1 MKTYWH
7 FLTLFFLSFFLYNC
21 ASNSDPG
28 FRILPPEQTG
38 VDFINQ
44 VDDSDTFNIMT
55 YYYLYNGGGVAVADL
70 NNDGLDDLVFAGNK
84 VPSRIYLNR
93 GNMQFE
99 DITESAGFD
108 VSKWV
113 MGVTVND
120 INADGWNDIYL
131 SLAGPDCPEACRNLL
146 YINQGDCGEGEV
158 CFEEQAAAYG
168 LDDDSYAVHATFLD
182 YDRDGDLDMFLL
194 TNIINKI
201 NKSVIIDRRLK
212 PNKGKNADK
221 LFENRF
227 DEKKGHPVFT
237 DISQQ
242 AGIIHEG
249 YGLGVAVDDINRDGW
264 PDIYVANDFMDNDY
278 LYINQQDGSFKD
290 EAERY
295 FRHQSL
301 NSMGVDVA
309 DVNNDQ
315 FPDIAVLDMLPPDN
329 YRRKMM
335 LTPLNE
341 DNEIKKLQ
349 SGYSRQYVRNT
360 LHLHQGERGF
370 SEIGQL
376 AGVDATDWSWSVLM
390 ADFDLDGRRDMFVS
404 NGIVKDMTDLDFI
417 VYRSSQTLFGNQER
431 KEEKIRQLAKDM
443 KGAKTSNYF
452 FHNEGDLFFDDR
464 TEQWGVKTPS
474 FSNGVA
480 YSDLDNDGDLD
491 LVTNN
496 LNDPAFVYEN
506 WLKDNPRSYLKLR
519 LEGTDKN
526 PQAIGSRV
534 YLYQN
539 GQRQYAFHAPQRG
552 YLSTVSHTLHFGLAD
567 TTAVDSLQIVW
578 PDQQVQVL
586 KNVQPSQT
594 LTLRYVP
601 GQDSLYL
608 SPTTPMPIRDAT
620 DKHQVA
626 HQHPENTFNDFKG
639 SPLLLRKY
647 SSQGPGI
654 AVGDMNGDGRE
665 DFFVGGPVGQPASLF
680 LQEEGETFDKVK
692 FPHDSLPEDIGS
704 LLFDKDNDGDL
715 DLYVVSG
722 GVEWNP
728 KQGHYQDRLYENDGR
743 GNFTKV
749 SDALPP
755 MNSSGSCVVAADYD
769 RDGDLDLFVG
779 GRVRPVD
786 YPLAPESYLLRND
799 GGKFTDV
806 TAEVLDAHDAFG
818 MVSAALWTDFN
829 QDGRPDLLIGA
840 EWQPLQLYLNEG
852 ESFIKAKDET
862 LNSASGWWNSLY
874 GSDLDRDGD
883 TDYVLGNHGLNSRFR
898 ASADA
903 PMRLYAKDFD
913 KNNEIDPIV
922 TISDG
927 EEEYVYHSRD
937 ALFGQIVAMRKRFSS
952 YEAYA
957 RAPFD
962 QVLLPSEQKGAEV
975 LKVNELRNA
984 VLLKN
989 QDQSEIKPLPAT
1001 LQFAP
1006 IMGVQQLPSDAH
1018 AELMFVGN
1026 FHEPETALGPFDAF
1040 NGAVL
1045 SFQDGDLTEHV
1056 QTLDIPGD
1064 ARSLAALTLANE
1076 QVFLVGR
1083 NKGELMLC
1091 EQAEKPEG
1099 KFVTLQP
1106 MDFYAEITLEDG
1118 RTYREEFYYGAGY
1131 LSQSSRTLF
1140 VPAAAEKMVIY
1151 RFDGEGREVNFRS
1164 EMVLH

>member
-1 MKTYWH
+1 MKTYRH
-7 FLTLFFLSFFLYNC
+7 YLTPLFLSFLLYNC
-21 ASNSDPG
+21 GSSSDFD
-28 FRILPPEQTG
+28 FRILPPEYTG
-38 VDFINQ
+38 VDFVNQ

-55 YYYLYNGGGVAVADL
+55 YYYLYNGGGVAAADL

-93 GNMQFE
+93 GDMQFE
-99 DITESAGFD
+99 DITQGAGFD
-108 VSKWV
+108 VGDWV

-131 SLAGPDCPEACRNLL
+131 SLAGPDCPDACRNLL
-146 YINQGDCGEGEV
+146 YINQGDCGEGKV
-158 CFEEQAAAYG
+158 CFEEQGAAYG
-168 LDDDSYAVHATFLD
+168 LDDPSYSVHATFLD
-182 YDRDGDLDMFLL
+182 YDRDGDMDMFLL

-201 NKSVIIDRRLK
+201 NKSVIIDRRLQ

-227 DEKKGHPVFT
+227 DAEKGHPVFT
-237 DISQQ
+237 DVSQQ
-242 AGIIHEG
+242 AGIVHEG

-264 PDIYVANDFMDNDY
+264 PDVYVANDFMDNDY

-290 EAERY
+290 EADRY

-301 NSMGVDVA
+301 NSMGVDVS

-315 FPDIAVLDMLPPDN
+315 LPDIAVLDMLPPEN

-349 SGYSRQYVRNT
+349 SGYSRQYIRNT

-390 ADFDLDGRRDMFVS
+390 ADFDLDGRKDMFVS

-417 VYRSSQTLFGNQER
+417 VYRSSQTLFGKQEN

-452 FHNEGDLFFDDR
+452 FHNRGDLSFDDR
-464 TEQWGVKTPS
+464 TEEWGVKIPS

-491 LVTNN
+491 LVSNN
-496 LNDPAFVYEN
+496 LNDPAFIYEN
-506 WLKDNPRSYLKLR
+506 RLEASPKAYLKLK
-519 LEGTDKN
+519 LQGTASN

-539 GQRQYAFHAPQRG
+539 GQQQYAFHAPQRG
-552 YLSTVSHTLHFGLAD
+552 YLSTVSHTLHFGLSD
-567 TTAVDSLQIVW
+567 TTIVDSLQIVW

-586 KNVQPSQT
+586 KNVEPAQT
-594 LTLRYVP
+594 LVVSYAPSL
-601 GQDSLYL
+601 DSLYL
-608 SPTTPMPIRDAT
+608 PSEPPMPVRDAT
-620 DKHQVA
+620 DKYQLA
-626 HQHPENTFNDFKG
+626 HQHPENTYNDFKG

-647 SSQGPGI
+647 SNQGPGI
-654 AVGDMNGDGRE
+654 AVGDVNGDGQE
-665 DFFVGGPVGQPASLF
+665 DFFVGGPIGEPASFF
-680 LQEEGETFDKVK
+680 LQEEGQRFTEMYL
-692 FPHDSLPEDIGS
+692 PYDSLPEDVGS

-722 GVEWNP
+722 GVEWDP
-728 KQGHYQDRLYENDGR
+728 KQGYYQDRLYENDGR
-743 GNFTKV
+743 GNFIKTQN
-749 SDALPP
+749 ALPP
-755 MNSSGSCVVAADYD
+755 MNSSGSCVIAADYD
-769 RDGDLDLFVG
+769 QDGDLDLFVG
-779 GRVRPVD
+779 GRIR
-786 YPLAPESYLLRND
+786 PLAYPTFPNSYLLRND

-806 TAEVLDAHDAFG
+806 TAEILDVHDAFG
-818 MVSAALWTDFN
+818 MVSAALWTDYN
-829 QDGRPDLLIGA
+829 RDGRPDLLIGS
-840 EWQPLQLYLNEG
+840 EWMPLQLYLNEG
-852 ESFIKAKDET
+852 ERFAKAEDET
-862 LNSASGWWNSLY
+862 LASASGWWNSLY

-898 ASADA
+898 ASAA
-903 PMRLYAKDFD
+903 EPMRLYADDFD

-922 TISDG
+922 TITDG
-927 EEEYVYHSRD
+927 KEEYVYHSRD

-952 YEAYA
+952 YDAYA

-962 QVLLPSEQKGAEV
+962 KVILPSEQQKAEV
-975 LKVNELRNA
+975 LEVNELRNS
-984 VLLKN
+984 VLLR
-989 QDQSEIKPLPAT
+989 QAGQSEIKPLPAT

-1006 IMGVQQLPSDAH
+1006 IMGVQQLPARGN

-1040 NGAVL
+1040 NGAL
-1045 SFQDGDLTEHV
+1045 LRFEEGDLTEHV
-1056 QTLDIPGD
+1056 HTLDIPGD
-1064 ARSLAALTLANE
+1064 ARSLAALTLADK
-1076 QVFLVGR
+1076 QVFLVSR

-1091 EQAEKPEG
+1091 EQAQPPEG
-1099 KFVTLQP
+1099 EFVKLQP
-1106 MDFYAEITLEDG
+1106 PDFYAEITLEDG

-1140 VPAAAEKMVIY
+1140 VPTAAEKVVIY
-1151 RFDGEGREVNFRS
+1151 RFDGESRHLN
-1164 EMVLH
+1164 M